1 MPSSAVLDL
10 EALLV
15 PIPGNNPA
23 GESVRYAGVYDA
35 IQEARRADDD
45 LNKGEWQTETKVADW
60 RAVINLAT
68 EALGTKCKDL
78 QIGTWLVEALSKRHG
93 FAGLRE
99 GLNLLREL
107 HEQFWD
113 GLYPQIEDGD
123 LEFRAGPLNW
133 MNEKL
138 PASIREIALTGGN
151 PPYAWNQW
159 DESRQV
165 DNLGRQNP
173 EAMQAAIAEGK
184 ITGEQFDKIV
194 QATDRAFFESL
205 FEDLSQC
212 KEQLS
217 RLEKT
222 VDEKFGPDA
231 PSLIKVRNAIDDCH
245 QVVGS
250 ILKKKREEDPTY
262 KPESDN
268 TILKGRPTPIPTGRE
283 SNTGNSHDNGS
294 SVDVSANT
302 SWAGEPRNRE
312 EAFQRLAVL
321 AAYLKRLE
329 PQHPVTY
336 LLERAVRW
344 TKMPLD
350 QWLGEV
356 VSNQDVLNQLR
367 ETLGIKD
374 RDNT

>member
-1 MPSSAVLDL
+1 MPSSAVVDL
-10 EALLV
+10 EGLLA
-15 PIPGNNPA
+15 PIPGDNPA

-45 LNKGEWQTETKVADW
+45 LNKGEWQTEAKVADW

-68 EALGTKCKDL
+68 EALATKCKDL
-78 QIGTWLVEALSKRHG
+78 QIGAWLVEGLTKRHG

-113 GLYPQIEDGD
+113 GLYPETEDGD

-133 MNEKL
+133 LNEKL

-151 PPYAWNQW
+151 PPYAWNHW
-159 DESRQV
+159 DESRKV

-173 EAMQAAIAEGK
+173 EAMEAAIAEGK
-184 ITGEQFDKIV
+184 ITGEQFDKSV
-194 QATDRAFFESL
+194 EATDRAFFESL
-205 FEDLSQC
+205 FEDLSQS

-231 PSLIKVRNAIDDCH
+231 PSLIKIRNAIDDYN
-245 QVVGS
+245 QVVGG
-250 ILKKKREEDPTY
+250 ILKKKREEDPAY
-262 KPESDN
+262 RPESDN
-268 TILKGRPTPIPTGRE
+268 TVASRPIAPIPGSTDV
-283 SNTGNSHDNGS
+283 NAGNSHDNGS
-294 SVDVSANT
+294 SVAVSAST

-312 EAFQRLAVL
+312 EAFQRLAIL
-321 AAYLKRLE
+321 AGYLKRVE

-367 ETLGIKD
+367 DTLGIKD